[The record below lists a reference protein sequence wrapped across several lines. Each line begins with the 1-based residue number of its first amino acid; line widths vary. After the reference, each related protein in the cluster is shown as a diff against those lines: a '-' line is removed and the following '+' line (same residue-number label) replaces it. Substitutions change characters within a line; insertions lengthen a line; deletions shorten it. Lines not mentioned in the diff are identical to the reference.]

1 MNEDVHQRA
10 EHLLAASKVEGT
22 SPAEQEWLE
31 AHLESCV
38 PCAEYTAALERAVAS
53 LRSVSIA
60 LDPALV
66 RATQLRVRSRA
77 QELREQESRMRG
89 LWISCAFSWA
99 LGVLSA
105 PLLWW
110 GFRWVGRHM
119 ALPDLAWQTAF
130 VLWWVMPAAAATA
143 VLAGL
148 RARASSENGFL
159 ESPRR

>member
-1 MNEDVHQRA
+1 MSEDVHQRA
-10 EHLLAASKVEGT
+10 EHLLAASKVEGI
-22 SPAEQEWLE
+22 SPAEREWLE
-31 AHLESCV
+31 AHLESCA
-38 PCAEYTAALERAVAS
+38 PCGERAVALERAVAS

-66 RATQLRVRSRA
+66 RATQFRVRLRA

-89 LWISCAFSWA
+89 LWVSCALSWV
-99 LGVLSA
+99 LGALSA

-110 GFRWVGRHM
+110 GFQWVGRHI

-130 VLWWVMPAAAATA
+130 VLWWVMPAAAAVA

-159 ESPRR
+159 ESARR